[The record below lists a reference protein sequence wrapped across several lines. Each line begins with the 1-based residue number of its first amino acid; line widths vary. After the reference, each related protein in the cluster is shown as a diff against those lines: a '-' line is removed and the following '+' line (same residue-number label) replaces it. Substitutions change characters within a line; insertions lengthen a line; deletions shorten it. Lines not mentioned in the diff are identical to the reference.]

1 MSKVKKSKTKKS
13 GNGSRLKK
21 PKRKP
26 KITGK
31 R

>member
-1 MSKVKKSKTKKS
+1 MK
-13 GNGSRLKK
+13 KK

-31 R
+31 APGLRTFDDMIVKKG